1 MLFSNNKERIV
12 IEVGAGFTKVLVG
25 SSSGKKKRNGLLQE
39 NIKVIDAFILDTPKR
54 KNSELDPVLG
64 DENQFSPD
72 FDSQRLIK
80 AIKERFRVKKIKAD
94 KVIMTIGDRSV
105 IAREM
110 VLPRVDED
118 KLKGI
123 IRYELQEFL
132 PIDPKRY
139 LIDFKII
146 GEIKIEEVEKYKL
159 NVVALPK
166 DEGQFYHN
174 FVNELGKEP
183 LALDISSNS
192 ISKLF
197 DQNMKINGRIQA
209 IDTSTFAYVDIGYS
223 NIKIHIIEK
232 GKLKFTRTIEGGVK
246 PLCIDGVGPIQETAE
261 SLELVDKW
269 ISSLEQMIKFYTSRE
284 SNRKIDCFFIY
295 GGGAMIPKIEKQFT
309 EITGIPAEVIEGL
322 EIISINK
329 ESEEFSLPL
338 YLNAVASLIRK

>member
-1 MLFSNNKERIV
+1 MLFSNNKERNV
-12 IEVGAGFTKVLVG
+12 IDVGAGFTKVLVG
-25 SSSGKKKRNGLLQE
+25 SSSGKKKKNGLLQE

-54 KNSELDPVLG
+54 KITEQDSVIG
-64 DENQFSPD
+64 DDNQFSPD
-72 FDSQRLIK
+72 FDALKLIK
-80 AIKERFRVKKIKAD
+80 EIKEKLRLNKIKAD
-94 KVIMTIGDRSV
+94 QVIMTIGDRSV

-110 VLPRVDED
+110 ILPKVDEE

-139 LIDFKII
+139 LINFKIM

-159 NVVALPK
+159 NVAALPK

-174 FVNELGKEP
+174 FVNELGKDP
-183 LALDISSNS
+183 FALDISSNS

-209 IDTSTFAYVDIGYS
+209 IESSTFAYVDIGYS

-232 GKLKFTRTIEGGVK
+232 GNLKFTRTLEGGLK
-246 PLCIDGVGPIQETAE
+246 FLSMDGVKTIQETFE
-261 SLELVDKW
+261 SEELVDKW
-269 ISSLEQMIKFYTSRE
+269 ISSLEQIIKFYTSRE

-295 GGGAMIPKIEKQFT
+295 GGGAMIPKIEKHFT
-309 EITGIPAEVIEGL
+309 ELTGIPAEVMQGL
-322 EIISINK
+322 EIININK

-338 YLNAVASLIRK
+338 YLNAVASLIRR